1 MKKIDLQLRI
11 IIDIHDKLVGSDQ
24 QSGILEGPL
33 TMIERFWLNDLAA
46 RASKIRKEVT
56 DLRDEMIRRRGKPDQ
71 EGNIVIKAT
80 EEIEIEVNGELRK
93 ALAYTEEFLA
103 FQKEYEELLEEVV
116 KIEINER
123 ISDIIQKLLN
133 KD

>member
-1 MKKIDLQLRI
+1 MNKIALQLRK